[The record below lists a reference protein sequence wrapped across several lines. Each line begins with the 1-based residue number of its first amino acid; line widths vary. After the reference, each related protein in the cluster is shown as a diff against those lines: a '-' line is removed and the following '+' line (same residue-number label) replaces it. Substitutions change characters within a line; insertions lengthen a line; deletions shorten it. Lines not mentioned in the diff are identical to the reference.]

1 MTSKLADPQ
10 LPVAAPVTQP
20 RGDGITAAIVPVL
33 SPVIV
38 IAIALALHFGLSD
51 AQLPPLTW
59 LDALP
64 AWQHPYPVG
73 LVIVAVVSLA
83 AAAVQAMVPVL
94 RSTVRYAAPL
104 VAGAVGLVT
113 AWEFVTTKMD
123 WLHKPFFPGPDEVF
137 GAMVEDRVLLVECAW
152 HSLRLLVSGYLVG
165 VVAGL
170 TTGIVIGWFPRVRYW
185 AMPAI
190 KFIGPIPATALI
202 HVAMSIWKG
211 SFPAAVALIAFAV
224 WFPMTLLTSSGIASV
239 RLSYLDVARTLGAGR
254 FYLIFRVALPAALP
268 TIFIGLFMGLG
279 ASFLTL
285 VVAENAGVTAGLGW
299 YLSWQKGYM
308 EYAKMY
314 GVLVLSGVFFS
325 TLMTLLF
332 TVRDRVLKWQKGVIK
347 W

>member
-1 MTSKLADPQ
+1 MTSKLADPHA
-10 LPVAAPVTQP
+10 PVAAPVAHR
-20 RGDGITAAIVPVL
+20 RGAGPARTIVPVL
-33 SPVIV
+33 SPVFV
-38 IAIALALHFGLSD
+38 AAIALALHYGVSD

-59 LDALP
+59 LGALP

-73 LVIVAVVSLA
+73 LVLVAGAGLLVA
-83 AAAVQAMVPVL
+83 AGQAALPAL
-94 RSTVRYAAPL
+94 RPTVRHVAPL
-104 VAGAVGLVT
+104 VAGAIGVT
-113 AWEFVTTKMD
+113 AVWELVTTKMD

-137 GAMVEDRVLLVECAW
+137 GAIVEDRVLLLECAW
-152 HSLRLLVSGYLVG
+152 HSLRLLLSGYLTG
-165 VVAGL
+165 VAAGL
-170 TTGIVIGWFPRVRYW
+170 ITGTVIGWFPRVRYW

-190 KFIGPIPATALI
+190 KFVGPVPATALI
-202 HVAMSIWKG
+202 HVAMSIWKD

-224 WFPMTLLTSSGIASV
+224 WFPMTILTSSGIANV

-285 VVAENAGVTAGLGW
+285 IVAENAGVTAGLGW

-325 TLMTLLF
+325 TLMSLLF
-332 TVRDRVLKWQKGVIK
+332 MVRDRVLKWQKGVIK

>member
-1 MTSKLADPQ
+1 MTSNLADPQ
-10 LPVAAPVTQP
+10 APVAAPVTRRP
-20 RGDGITAAIVPVL
+20 GDGPAPMMVPAL
-33 SPVIV
+33 SPVL
-38 IAIALALHFGLSD
+38 AAAAALALHFGASD

-73 LVIVAVVSLA
+73 LVIVAAVCLTAV
-83 AAAVQAMVPVL
+83 AVQAVL
-94 RSTVRYAAPL
+94 PALRPTVRQVAPL
-104 VAGAVGLVT
+104 VAGAVGVM
-113 AWEFVTTKMD
+113 AVWELVTTKMD

-137 GAMVEDRVLLVECAW
+137 GAMVEDRVLLIECAW

-170 TTGIVIGWFPRVRYW
+170 VTGTVIGWFPRVRYW

-254 FYLIFRVALPAALP
+254 LYLIFRVALPAALP

-314 GVLVLSGVFFS
+314 GVLILSGVFFS

>member
-10 LPVAAPVTQP
+10 AAAAAPVLDR
-20 RGDGITAAIVPVL
+20 RGGAPARATGAVL
-33 SPVIV
+33 SPVV
-38 IAIALALHFGLSD
+38 AAAVALALHYAVPD

-64 AWQHPYPVG
+64 SWQHPYPVG
-73 LVIVAVVSLA
+73 L
-83 AAAVQAMVPVL
+83 AAVAAGCLLAGAAQAALPVL
-94 RSTVRYAAPL
+94 RPAVRHVAPL
-104 VAGAVGLVT
+104 VAGAVGV
-113 AWEFVTTKMD
+113 AAGWELATTKTD

-137 GAMVEDRVLLVECAW
+137 GAMVEDRALLFECAW
-152 HSLRLLVSGYLVG
+152 HSLRLLLSGY
-165 VVAGL
+165 VAGVAAGL
-170 TTGIVIGWFPRVRYW
+170 VTGTLVGWFPLVRYW

-190 KFIGPIPATALI
+190 KFVGPVPATALI
-202 HVAMSIWKG
+202 PVAMSVWKD
-211 SFPAAVALIAFAV
+211 SFPCAVALIAFAV
-224 WFPMTLLTSSGIASV
+224 WFPVTVLTSSGIANV

-254 FYLIFRVALPAALP
+254 LYLIFRVALPAALP

-279 ASFLTL
+279 VSFLTL

-314 GVLVLSGVFFS
+314 GMLIVSGVFFS

-332 TVRDRVLKWQKGVIK
+332 KVRDRVLRWQKGVIK